1 MWKKI
6 ADSTFDTNANAMLS
20 VGEYHRYMYHDTYL
34 DTKKVSSTKY
44 HEFMIHFWY
53 CISISI
59 NDTFQVYQYHKSLI
73 HDCDTFTGIQ
83 NSLLTR
89 FAISV
94 MNSWSRVSTTVSRIL
109 IPRHARYRQI
119 VKLKTIWLR
128 HSAINWLSN
137 QAVDR
142 ECINY
147 LSDTDTQLKMLAR
160 YGRIRKVFIKFNT
173 TIPSSAPVKRL
184 FSMARQIEVPCR
196 NHLSDSMLKKLL
208 LMKAN
213 DSLF

>member
-1 MWKKI
+1 MRL
-6 ADSTFDTNANAMLS
+6 FYNAPTSQCVVTSA
-20 VGEYHRYMYHDTYL
+20 VGNWTVL
-34 DTKKVSSTKY
+34 G
-44 HEFMIHFWY
+44 
-53 CISISI
+53 SI

-73 HDCDTFTGIQ
+73 HDCDTFTGIIY

-94 MNSWSRVSTTVSRIL
+94 VNSWSRCPQLWVEFKFSPCSLQINREVEDDFFDCGTIPSTDSAVS
-109 IPRHARYRQI
+109 
-119 VKLKTIWLR
+119 
-128 HSAINWLSN
+128 
-137 QAVDR
+137 AVDR

-173 TIPSSAPVKRL
+173 TLPSSAPVKRL
-184 FSMARQIEVPCR
+184 FSMARQIEVPR
-196 NHLSDSMLKKLL
+196 LNHLSDSMFEKLL